1 MLRIYS
7 HHIYTKICRKIFG
20 QAQLSRLKPQLKLSL
35 SSIFAVRPES
45 AIRNPESGIRHPESA
60 IRNLPSGWRIPE
72 SAILKKYNFQS
83 YSSPNYIP

>member
-45 AIRNPESGIRHPESA
+45 AIRHPE
-60 IRNLPSGWRIPE
+60 
-72 SAILKKYNFQS
+72 KYNFQS
-83 YSSPNYIP
+83 YTSPSYNP